1 MIRRVNHKLFDLRR
15 TLADLATGPQ
25 ALALLPLALLVGFW
39 AGGGA
44 TLLVALLTLPALLV
58 LAGIADRRHRAGAAG
73 DGAGPVVADGRS
85 LEEALDNILR
95 KLRDRG
101 GQAAC
106 LMLALDHFESVRNA
120 QGARAAAAATDH
132 VASRLRAN
140 LRRRDRVFFLGR
152 GRFGIALSPARGLSA
167 DRVLQLAHRLRDEMQ
182 GPPRA
187 AGPSPCFSACIGI
200 GMTGEDGGTS
210 GAELAVAASA
220 ALAAARDAGPGSVRL
235 RHPAAG
241 GAAPAPP
248 PVPAPLTLLHSDLD
262 RALANGEITAWFQPQ
277 LCTDTGQVSGVE
289 ALARWCH
296 PRRGVVLPAHFL
308 PRLERAGLSGQLQ
321 SVILSDSLSA
331 LGKWRRLGFDIP
343 GVGVNFSPGDLNDP
357 ALADTVAWALDR
369 HDLTP
374 ACLTAEILET
384 VVAASPDD
392 MIACNIRRLS
402 DMGCRIDLTISA
414 PAMPRS
420 RRSSGSVSTG

>member
-140 LRRRDRVFFLGR
+140 LRRRGRRHKRRGTRGGRLRRAGR
-152 GRFGIALSPARGLSA
+152 GARRRPRLGPSAASGGGGGGPCPAAGSGPAHAAAFRSRPGA
-167 DRVLQLAHRLRDEMQ
+167 CEWRDHRLVPATALHRY
-182 GPPRA
+182 GAGLRGRGAGALVPSTARCRA
-187 AGPSPCFSACIGI
+187 AGAIP
-200 GMTGEDGGTS
+200 
-210 GAELAVAASA
+210 
-220 ALAAARDAGPGSVRL
+220 
-235 RHPAAG
+235 
-241 GAAPAPP
+241 APAG
-248 PVPAPLTLLHSDLD
+248 T
-262 RALANGEITAWFQPQ
+262 
-277 LCTDTGQVSGVE
+277 
-289 ALARWCH
+289 
-296 PRRGVVLPAHFL
+296 
-308 PRLERAGLSGQLQ
+308 
-321 SVILSDSLSA
+321 
-331 LGKWRRLGFDIP
+331 
-343 GVGVNFSPGDLNDP
+343 
-357 ALADTVAWALDR
+357 
-369 HDLTP
+369 
-374 ACLTAEILET
+374 
-384 VVAASPDD
+384 
-392 MIACNIRRLS
+392 
-402 DMGCRIDLTISA
+402 
-414 PAMPRS
+414 
-420 RRSSGSVSTG
+420 